1 MPDIDHIGICVH
13 DLDAALV
20 AWRDG
25 LGFRIDGVHPL
36 PERGLRVAFL
46 DAGASRV
53 ELLASTGPDSEIAG
67 FLARRGEG
75 MHHVA
80 FRVADLDAALDA
92 AQAAGMTPLAG
103 AGRPGAHG
111 GRVAFLHPRSANGVL
126 VELVEAPR
134 QAGEGEGARDA

>member
-1 MPDIDHIGICVH
+1 MPDIDHIGICVR
-13 DLDAALV
+13 DLDAALA

-25 LGFRIDGVHPL
+25 LGFCVDGVHPM
-36 PERGLRVAFL
+36 PDRGLRVAFL

-80 FRVADLDAALDA
+80 FRVPDLDTAIDA
-92 AQAAGMTPLAG
+92 ARAAGMTLLPG

-111 GRVAFLHPRSANGVL
+111 GRVAFLHPKSASGVL
-126 VELVEAPR
+126 VELVETP
-134 QAGEGEGARDA
+134 

>member
-1 MPDIDHIGICVH
+1 MPRIDHIGICVN
-13 DLDAALV
+13 DLDAALA

-25 LGFRIDGVHPL
+25 LGFRVADVCDL
-36 PERGLRVAFL
+36 PDRGLRVAFL

-53 ELLASTGPDSEIAG
+53 ELLASTGPASEIAG

-80 FRVADLDAALDA
+80 FCVDDLDAALESA
-92 AQAAGMTPLAG
+92 RQAGMTPLPG

-111 GRVAFLHPRSANGVL
+111 ARVAFLHPRTANGVL
-126 VELVEAPR
+126 VELVEG
-134 QAGEGEGARDA
+134 AGTPLP

>member
-13 DLDAALV
+13 DLDAALC

-25 LGFRIDGVHPL
+25 LGFRVADVCDL
-36 PERGLRVAFL
+36 ADRGLRVAFL
-46 DAGASRV
+46 DAGSSRV
-53 ELLASTGPDSEIAG
+53 ELLASSGPDSEIAG

-80 FRVADLDAALDA
+80 FRVADLDVALAAA
-92 AQAAGMTPLAG
+92 RSAGMMVLPG

-111 GRVAFLHPRSANGVL
+111 GRVAFLHPKSANGVL
-126 VELVEAPR
+126 LELVEDH
-134 QAGEGEGARDA
+134 QAAAG